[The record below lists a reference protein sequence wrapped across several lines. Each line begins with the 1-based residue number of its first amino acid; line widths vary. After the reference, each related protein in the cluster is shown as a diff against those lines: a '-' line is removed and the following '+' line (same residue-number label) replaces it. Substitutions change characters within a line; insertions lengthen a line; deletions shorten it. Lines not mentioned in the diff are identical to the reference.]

1 MTSLLIKNA
10 QIIVE
15 NSDLTQTDVL
25 VRDGR
30 IAEIAPKLTIKA
42 DKVIDAKGALLTP
55 GLIDIHVHFRE
66 PGFEY
71 KETIATGSYAAA
83 RGGFTTVAA
92 MPNLDPVPST
102 VEAFNQVKGLNEKNG
117 IINVAQYAAISAGLT
132 ADEVSDIAGLA
143 DAGAV
148 AFTNDGKGVQAAA
161 TMRDAM
167 KLAASVDRP
176 LVAHVEDESLVN
188 GGVMNLGARSEE
200 LGLPGIDPLAESSQ
214 LARDLVIAKATGVH
228 YHVAHISTAESV
240 ELVRIAKQQCVKV
253 SAEVSPHHLLLDE
266 THIDG
271 DNALFKMNPPLR
283 SMRDRSVVIAG
294 LLDGTIDMVATD
306 HAPHAVDEKQRSFI
320 GAAFGITGI
329 ETSFQLIYTHFVRS
343 GIATLAD
350 VMEWMVA
357 APAKQFD
364 LDAPTKIAVGE
375 RADLALFDLDQA
387 HTITA
392 DEFVSMGVNTPFIG
406 EEIYGQTTTTIVNG
420 EVVYQAN

>member
-102 VEAFNQVKGLNEKNG
+102 VDAFKQVQGLNEKNG
-117 IINVAQYAAISAGLT
+117 VINVAQYAAISAGLT
-132 ADEVSDIAGLA
+132 ADEVGDISGLA

-148 AFTNDGKGVQAAA
+148 AFTNDGKGVQTAA

-167 KLAASVDRP
+167 KLAASVNCP

-188 GGVMNLGARSEE
+188 GGVMNLGAR
-200 LGLPGIDPLAESSQ
+200 
-214 LARDLVIAKATGVH
+214 
-228 YHVAHISTAESV
+228 
-240 ELVRIAKQQCVKV
+240 
-253 SAEVSPHHLLLDE
+253 
-266 THIDG
+266 
-271 DNALFKMNPPLR
+271 
-283 SMRDRSVVIAG
+283 
-294 LLDGTIDMVATD
+294 
-306 HAPHAVDEKQRSFI
+306 
-320 GAAFGITGI
+320 
-329 ETSFQLIYTHFVRS
+329 
-343 GIATLAD
+343 
-350 VMEWMVA
+350 
-357 APAKQFD
+357 
-364 LDAPTKIAVGE
+364 
-375 RADLALFDLDQA
+375 
-387 HTITA
+387 
-392 DEFVSMGVNTPFIG
+392 
-406 EEIYGQTTTTIVNG
+406 
-420 EVVYQAN
+420 

>member
-10 QIIVE
+10 QLIVANNE
-15 NSDLTQTDVL
+15 LAQSDVL

-30 IAEIAPKLTIKA
+30 IAEIAPILTVKA
-42 DKVIDAKGALLTP
+42 DTVIDAKGALLTP

-102 VEAFNQVKGLNEKNG
+102 VEAFKKVQNLNEKNG
-117 IINVAQYAAISAGLT
+117 VINIAQYAAISAGLT
-132 ADEVSDIAGLA
+132 ADEVGEMEGLA
-143 DAGAV
+143 KAGAV
-148 AFTNDGKGVQAAA
+148 AFTNDGKGVQTAA

-167 KLAASVDRP
+167 KLAASADLP
-176 LVAHVEDESLVN
+176 LVAHLEDESLMN
-188 GGVMNLGARSEE
+188 GGVMNLGERSEE

-214 LARDLVIAKATGVH
+214 LARDLVLAKATGVH

-240 ELVRIAKQQCVKV
+240 ELVRIAKQRGVKV

-266 THIDG
+266 TDIDG

-283 SMRDRSVVIAG
+283 TTHDRLSVIAG

-306 HAPHAVDEKQRSFI
+306 HAPHAVEEKERSFV

-329 ETSFQLIYTHFVRS
+329 ETSFQLIYTHFVRA

-350 VMEWMVA
+350 VMEWMVSG
-357 APAKQFD
+357 PAKQFN
-364 LDAPTKIAVGE
+364 LDAPTQIAVGE
-375 RADLALFDLDQA
+375 RADLALFDLETA

-392 DEFVSMGVNTPFIG
+392 DEFVSKGVNTPFIG

-420 EVVYQAN
+420 EVVYQAK